1 MTALT
6 HPRVLIIAGGLTH
19 EREISVRSG
28 RRVADML
35 RSAGCDVEISDLDDR
50 VLSELQDHRPDVVW
64 PLLHGATGE
73 DGSVR
78 DVLEL
83 AGVPYVGSIPTACRH
98 TWDKPIAKALVRR
111 AGVPTPHSV
120 ALPHSVFREL
130 GAADLLEMLRI
141 GLGMPLAVKP
151 ARGGSA
157 LGVSVVQDA
166 AQLPGAMVDCFAY
179 GDEALVERA
188 VIGREVA
195 ASVVDLGGGPT
206 VLPLVEIETAGGP
219 YDYDARYN
227 TGRTEYFVP
236 ARLDDE
242 TSGAVMEHALAAYGA
257 LGLRDIARF
266 DFIVDD
272 EGVPWFLEA
281 NVAPGMT
288 EVSLLPQAAQG
299 AGHDLGK
306 LYRQLVEVAIAH
318 G

>member
-1 MTALT
+1 
-6 HPRVLIIAGGLTH
+6 
-19 EREISVRSG
+19 
-28 RRVADML
+28 ML
-35 RSAGCDVEISDLDDR
+35 RSAGCEVEISDLDER
-50 VLSELQDHRPDVVW
+50 VLAELQDHRPDAVW

-78 DVLEL
+78 EVLQL
-83 AGVPYVGSIPTACRH
+83 AGVPYVGSTPAACRH
-98 TWDKPIAKALVRR
+98 TWDKPIAKDLVAL
-111 AGVPTPHSV
+111 AGVPTPESV

-130 GAADLLEMLRI
+130 GAAKLLDMLRARL
-141 GLGMPLAVKP
+141 GLPLAVKP

-166 AQLPGAMVDCFAY
+166 TQLPGAMVDCFAY

-188 VIGREVA
+188 VSGREVA
-195 ASVVDLGGGPT
+195 ASVVDLGEGPK
-206 VLPLVEIETAGGP
+206 VLPLVEIDTAGGP

-236 ARLDDE
+236 ARLDEATSE
-242 TSGAVMEHALAAYGA
+242 TVVRHALAAYDA

-266 DFIVDD
+266 DFIVDTD
-272 EGVPWFLEA
+272 GVPWFLEA

-306 LYRQLVEVAIAH
+306 LYRQLVEAVIAH